1 MEIISSRKNKNVGF
15 MRQLLRERS
24 ERRKNGMFAVEGDH
38 LCGELAQLSAFG
50 EVSLF
55 LYTEKAAEKYFDTV
69 NRLCSVCRDSFCIS
83 DELGE
88 YISDTKSSQGLFAA
102 VPFVKHDIPENAH
115 RVAVLDGVQDPGN
128 VGTII
133 RTAEALGFDGVIT
146 VGACADV
153 YSPKVLRSSM
163 GSALRMPIEDVS
175 ADTLR
180 QKLSGFAV
188 YAAML
193 DDTAAKL
200 GEERFPERTAVVI
213 GSEGKGVSD
222 EVAALSDKKLY
233 IPISGA
239 ESLNAAVAA
248 AIIMWE
254 ISKI

>member
-1 MEIISSRKNKNVGF
+1 MEMISSRKNKNVGF

-38 LCGELAQLSAFG
+38 LCGELAEMSAFG
-50 EVSLF
+50 EVELF
-55 LYTEKAAEKYFDTV
+55 LYTEKAAEKYPRTV
-69 NRLCSVCRDSFCIS
+69 GALCAVCRDSFGIT

-102 VPFVKHDIPENAH
+102 AVMKQRQIPENA
-115 RVAVLDGVQDPGN
+115 RKVAVLDGVQDPGN

-153 YSPKVLRSSM
+153 FSPKVLRSSM
-163 GSALRMPIEDVS
+163 GSALRMPIEELSPDM
-175 ADTLR
+175 LKGR
-180 QKLSGFAV
+180 LSGFMK

-200 GEERFPERTAVVI
+200 GEERFLKRTAVVI

-222 EVAALSDKKLY
+222 EVAALCDKKLY

-239 ESLNAAVAA
+239 ESLNAAIAA
-248 AIIMWE
+248 AVIMWE
-254 ISKI
+254 ISKG

>member
-24 ERRKNGMFAVEGDH
+24 ERKKSGLFAAEGDH

-55 LYTEKAAEKYFDTV
+55 LYTEKAADKYSDTV
-69 NRLCSVCRDSFCIS
+69 KKLCAVCRDSFCIS

-102 VPFVKHDIPENAH
+102 AVMKQRQLPENA
-115 RVAVLDGVQDPGN
+115 RRIAVLDGVQDPGN

-133 RTAEALGFDGVIT
+133 RTAEALGFDGVVT

-163 GSALRMPIEDVS
+163 GSVLRMPIEEVS

-180 QKLSGFAV
+180 QRLSGFAV

-193 DDTAAKL
+193 DDKAAKL

-222 EVAALSDKKLY
+222 DIATLCDKKLY

-239 ESLNAAVAA
+239 ESLNAAIAA
-248 AIIMWE
+248 AVIMWE
-254 ISKI
+254 ISKC